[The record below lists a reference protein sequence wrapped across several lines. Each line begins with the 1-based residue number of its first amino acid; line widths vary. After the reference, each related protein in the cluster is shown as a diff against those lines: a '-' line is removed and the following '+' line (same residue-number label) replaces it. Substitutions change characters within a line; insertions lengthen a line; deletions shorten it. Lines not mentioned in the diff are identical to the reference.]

1 MLTRDAQVSTGDFR
15 SRARS
20 ASNRTKNE
28 MCGTKPIRLC
38 FSKPRAPRGLL
49 ANQNCK
55 PKLQTK
61 ISRYSADSVWVMRLQ
76 KIDLGISAASRLSF
90 RGLKAV
96 VSLILSLTAASF
108 EYERA
113 RFAELN
119 RLRSE
124 EKTRRISGLGGV
136 VVGSRG
142 ERDKRQS

>member
-1 MLTRDAQVSTGDFR
+1 MRNEASSVMFFEA
-15 SRARS
+15 SR
-20 ASNRTKNE
+20 
-28 MCGTKPIRLC
+28 
-38 FSKPRAPRGLL
+38 PRGFL

-108 EYERA
+108 GYECA